1 MDECSPADILLF
13 DGFRFDR
20 RRGGCLYRRDEAGVA
35 EPVPLCGRRLDLLR
49 LLLERHGELVPKGE
63 MIRVVWR
70 ERVVEEANLNVQI
83 AKLRH
88 ILDQNREHGSCIQT
102 ITGHGYRFV
111 APVTTEAG
119 AAVKPPPD
127 VGPPSPP
134 QVVIIVLPFPGLGEN
149 LVQQNFTGRIT
160 EGLTIDLSPI
170 GEMLLRSRAA
180 TAADQNKP
188 RHAEGAECAHDH
200 RPTVSPA
207 STSAHWPGIKLLK
220 TARRRLEHLLSPRE
234 GISDR

>member
-1 MDECSPADILLF
+1 MDECSSADILLF
-13 DGFRFDR
+13 DGFRFDL
-20 RRGGCLYRRDEAGVA
+20 RRGGCLYRLEAAGVA
-35 EPVPLCGRRLDLLR
+35 EPVPLCGRGLDLLR
-49 LLLERHGELVPKGE
+49 LLLERHGELVPKDE

-88 ILDQNREHGSCIQT
+88 ILDQNREHDSCIQT

-149 LVQQNFTGRIT
+149 LVQQNFTGRIM

-170 GEMLLRSRAA
+170 ANVLVSSRAA
-180 TAADQNKP
+180 AAADQNKP
-188 RHAEGAECAHDH
+188 GQITQIPHAEGAECARDH
-200 RPTVSPA
+200 LPAASQANATPHWPA
-207 STSAHWPGIKLLK
+207 SSC
-220 TARRRLEHLLSPRE
+220 
-234 GISDR
+234 